1 MDQYMGFIMFVV
13 FVAILLFAVL
23 REVFCW
29 YWKINRQVKLAEL
42 KSEQDAAIIDELRTI
57 RSILQGMDEPRRPPE
72 N

>member
-1 MDQYMGFIMFVV
+1 MDQYMGFIIFVV

>member
-1 MDQYMGFIMFVV
+1 MDQYMGFIIFVV

-42 KSEQDAAIIDELRTI
+42 KSEQDTAIIDELRTI